1 VGALSDSSCHVDLLA
16 QAVPGERGLVY
27 RDEGGERILT
37 WDRIHRALAAEVG
50 EPQGVRTI
58 VFDLVVE
65 TGPPV
70 RLCRFDSDPI
80 EGAQEVARALVEYLG
95 PERATGSI
103 KSIASDGLPTRWFP
117 DLESLTAANL
127 ELLT

>member
-1 VGALSDSSCHVDLLA
+1 M
-16 QAVPGERGLVY
+16 VY
-27 RDEGGERILT
+27 RDGGEERVLE
-37 WDRIHRALAAEVG
+37 WNRIHLGLAAEVG

-58 VFDLVVE
+58 VFDLVVDI
-65 TGPPV
+65 GPPV

-80 EGAQEVARALVEYLG
+80 EGALSVARALVEHLG